1 MKSLRYAITAGM
13 IGLTSFGCEVDDG
26 TDKELFRG
34 KIGNVE
40 LRVIKNTRS
49 YAGDPHTIEV
59 YNEEGNLSAQF
70 RAYPLLDGFI
80 QYEDRK
86 VNLRDN
92 NFFEVEK
99 KESKP

>member
-1 MKSLRYAITAGM
+1 MKSLRYALTAG
-13 IGLTSFGCEVDDG
+13 IVGLASIGCEVDDG
-26 TDKELFRG
+26 TDKELLRG

-40 LRVIKNTRS
+40 VRLIKNTRS
-49 YAGDPHTIEV
+49 YNNDPHTIEI

-70 RAYPLLDGFI
+70 RAYPQLDGFI

-92 NFFEVEK
+92 NFFETEK